1 MKTSKTIMIVLAGLI
16 LASCSSKDDEMQK
29 ESVRRNVSQY
39 GAVRGSD
46 GEYVLAEG
54 FQPMS
59 TEEFSEILVGQP
71 WEMTDWR
78 RINEDGS
85 IDEKTY
91 WKSMMGATPVH
102 LLFSNE
108 TLYFKSLVIHPS
120 GGYQESSRSYTY
132 DESTGKVIPEY
143 NYPVL
148 TILSYDAEKE
158 EAVMIFHLGD
168 TQFSLLTYHRMPME
182 WWDEMVVGP
191 VYPVKE

>member
-108 TLYFKSLVIHPS
+108 TLYFKSLVFTPAV
-120 GGYQESSRSYTY
+120 
-132 DESTGKVIPEY
+132 VIRRVRVPI
-143 NYPVL
+143 P
-148 TILSYDAEKE
+148 TTRAPAK
-158 EAVMIFHLGD
+158 
-168 TQFSLLTYHRMPME
+168 
-182 WWDEMVVGP
+182 
-191 VYPVKE
+191 